1 MKLIIYNPRL
11 DTLFFSDKV
20 VCLKPSNN
28 QFQSNVFVTNIFGD
42 ISYFELWHVF
52 PNSII
57 YLSNNTSRSYLM
69 KKDIVEDIE
78 VYILND
84 NEISKFASLYN
95 SYVSFVA
102 NEKIEVNSDWHVFTD
117 ISVGFNDAAKLS
129 FTDIKNMIKY
139 LHNK

>member
-1 MKLIIYNPRL
+1 MKLIVYNPRV
-11 DTLFFSDKV
+11 DTLFFSDRV
-20 VCLKPSNN
+20 VCQKPSNN
-28 QFQSNVFVTNIFGD
+28 PFQSNVFITNILGD
-42 ISYFELWHVF
+42 VSYFELWHVF
-52 PNSII
+52 PTSII

-84 NEISKFASLYN
+84 NEIIKFASLYN
-95 SYVSFVA
+95 SYISFVA
-102 NEKIEVNSDWHVFTD
+102 NEKIELHSDWNVFTD
-117 ISVGFNDAAKLS
+117 ISVDFNDAAKLS